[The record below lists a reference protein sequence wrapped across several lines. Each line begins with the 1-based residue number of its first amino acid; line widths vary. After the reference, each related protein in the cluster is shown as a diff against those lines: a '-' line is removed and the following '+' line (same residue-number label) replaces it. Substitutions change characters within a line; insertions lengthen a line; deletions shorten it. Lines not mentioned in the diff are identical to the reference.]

1 MNPAELIKERD
12 TLRCQLQ
19 DAREQA
25 ARDSATIARLHARNE
40 ELDGLLTA
48 AVFRM
53 ELEHEAGSTV
63 LRAWILDARAAIA
76 RKQGGSH
83 D

>member
-1 MNPAELIKERD
+1 MSLFDRIAQL
-12 TLRCQLQ
+12 TAQLQ

-63 LRAWILDARAAIA
+63 LRAWIPDARAAIA
-76 RKQGGSH
+76 RNEGSAN